1 MKLSVPFYVQGI
13 NECGPVNLQMILEY
27 FGKKHDKEEIKKLV
41 DSDNSGIT
49 WGLGLAN
56 TASHLGFSAEF
67 YTTSVEVNASNY
79 DLEYYQKQTDGLNAA
94 KEKIKMLLKKA
105 RKYGVKM
112 EEKSLTLKE
121 ILSKI
126 NEDCLAI
133 ILVDWSKLN
142 NTSKFIG
149 HFLTIVGYDDKN
161 VYVHHPGPNNPKQC
175 MPIEKELFDLARK
188 SKGTDEDTVFIHG
201 KSS

>member
-1 MKLSVPFYVQGI
+1 MKLDVPFYVQGK

-27 FGKKHDKEEIKKLV
+27 FGEKRDKEEIKKLV
-41 DSDNSGIT
+41 DSGSNGIT

-56 TASHLGFSAEF
+56 AASYLGFPSEF
-67 YTTSVEVNASNY
+67 YSTSIEVNPSNY
-79 DLEYYQKQTDGLNAA
+79 DLEYYQKETDGLDAA
-94 KEKIKMLLKKA
+94 KEKINMLLKKA
-105 RKYGVKM
+105 RKYGVKI
-112 EEKSLTLKE
+112 EEKSITLKE

-133 ILVDWSKLN
+133 VLVDWSKLN
-142 NTSKFIG
+142 NTNKFIG

-161 VYVHHPGPNNPKQC
+161 VFVHNPGPNNPESFKQ
-175 MPIEKELFDLARK
+175 IKKELLDLARK
-188 SKGTDEDTVFIHG
+188 SKGTDEDIILIHR